1 MGSFSRGLYLGVSV
15 VESHGT
21 SFLRVKGMDF
31 RVRAMRFMRAK
42 GEGVADIRVRGCMSV
57 DILIMEEECQ
67 FNFLTRLEEKNVLA

>member
-1 MGSFSRGLYLGVSV
+1 V

-67 FNFLTRLEEKNVLA
+67 FNSIFLPDWRRKTFLLDVQWAVQRLYK